1 MPEVDNAERHVSRPD
16 TALAWANDGQ
26 SRFERA
32 VEECGDVRG
41 PSRLPGW
48 TRGHVVCHVAR
59 NAEGLVRLLNWARTG
74 IETPMYPSIQARTA
88 DIEAGAGRPLDEQ
101 LDDVRH
107 TGAAFAAASK
117 ELSAQHWEAT
127 VRTRHGP
134 VPAATI
140 PWARAREVW
149 LHLVD
154 LNAGATI
161 DVLSEDVA
169 TALVRDVAG
178 WMGTRVP
185 IRIELRVPGS
195 EPVTFGPDTGVPVS
209 VCGSAQELAGWLTG
223 RCQGDRLVAPMGLPE
238 LPPWI

>member
-1 MPEVDNAERHVSRPD
+1 MSRPD
-16 TALAWANDGQ
+16 TALAWVSDGQ
-26 SRFERA
+26 ARFEQA
-32 VEECGDVRG
+32 VAECGEMGAGLRG

-48 TRGHVVCHVAR
+48 TRGHVVTHVAR

-74 IETPMYPSIQARTA
+74 VETPMYPSIQARTA
-88 DIEAGAGRPLDEQ
+88 EIEAGAGRPLDEQ
-101 LDDVRH
+101 LDDVRN
-107 TGAAFAAASK
+107 TGAAFAAATNG
-117 ELSAQHWEAT
+117 LSAQHWEAT
-127 VRTRHGP
+127 VATRHGP

-154 LNAGATI
+154 LNAGAAI
-161 DVLSEDVA
+161 DVLPEDVA

-185 IRIELRVPGS
+185 IRIEVRIPGS
-195 EPVTFGPDTGVPVS
+195 EPVTFGPDTGAPVS
-209 VCGSAQELAGWLTG
+209 VCGSVQELAGWLTG
-223 RCQGDRLVAPMGLPE
+223 RCQGDRLVAPAGLPD